1 MLASIYTHTYSL
13 KTVLALGQ
21 FAHNIVLNSR
31 HDVEAELCALL
42 TRPMV
47 ERLDSP
53 DDFLAL
59 FAGETFNPEIVWGEV
74 NRAELAVWI
83 KEAFQ
88 NIHVTSPQTP
98 SGPSLARA
106 PLWGQELFGG
116 GHASLHPPG
125 ISGTSGSI
133 PLATGLAS
141 GFAAER
147 EREGEK
153 RERGE
158 RERER
163 ERESCNSL
171 PNTPN
176 SSRSSC
182 ELHRQR
188 RRGGPTKDHC
198 FSNLRGLT
206 RVGGVYIEVLNR
218 DPSWQVDD
226 PASLLG
232 KLFDAIA
239 HGVDGRPS
247 SMQQR
252 KEALQVWCM

>member
-1 MLASIYTHTYSL
+1 
-13 KTVLALGQ
+13 
-21 FAHNIVLNSR
+21 
-31 HDVEAELCALL
+31 
-42 TRPMV
+42 
-47 ERLDSP
+47 LDSP

-98 SGPSLARA
+98 SGPSLSRA

-125 ISGTSGSI
+125 TSGTSGCI
-133 PLATGLAS
+133 PLATSLAS

-163 ERESCNSL
+163 EREREKSHSL

-182 ELHRQR
+182 ELHLRR
-188 RRGGPTKDHC
+188 RRGGSATDHC

-218 DPSWQVDD
+218 DPSWQVHDT
-226 PASLLG
+226 
-232 KLFDAIA
+232 
-239 HGVDGRPS
+239 H
-247 SMQQR
+247 
-252 KEALQVWCM
+252 